1 MPPRVSVKFPEVVA
15 AVREAEKC
23 LWKIG
28 DALIK
33 ECGPPGPHGVNTG
46 AHDKLQQ
53 CASELRR
60 LGLETYSLGHLRNL
74 RSTAAKFSDEDR
86 SSSASWTAHAEA
98 GDPGTL
104 KAAME
109 AAARE
114 GARFTVEY
122 VKDFKKRQRQGEEHA
137 EDPKSTKT
145 LAIRAFDRALGD
157 LIDLGVP
164 ETEVID
170 LIHSRYDRD
179 QRWPDFIT
187 AFEEYFL
194 QEAA

>member
-1 MPPRVSVKFPEVVA
+1 
-15 AVREAEKC
+15 
-23 LWKIG
+23 
-28 DALIK
+28 
-33 ECGPPGPHGVNTG
+33 
-46 AHDKLQQ
+46 
-53 CASELRR
+53 
-60 LGLETYSLGHLRNL
+60 
-74 RSTAAKFSDEDR
+74 
-86 SSSASWTAHAEA
+86 
-98 GDPGTL
+98 
-104 KAAME
+104 ME

-145 LAIRAFDRALGD
+145 LAIRAFDRALGQS
-157 LIDLGVP
+157 IDLGVP